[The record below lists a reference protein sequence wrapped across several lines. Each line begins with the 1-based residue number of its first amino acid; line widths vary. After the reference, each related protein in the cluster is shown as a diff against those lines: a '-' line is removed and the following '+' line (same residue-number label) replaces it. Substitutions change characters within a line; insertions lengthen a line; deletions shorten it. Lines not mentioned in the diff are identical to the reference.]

1 MSRALRTEEVNW
13 VHHWNDRLFSF
24 RTTRDPGFR
33 FSNGHF
39 VMVGLEIEGKP
50 LLRAYSIASANH
62 EEYLEFFSIKVPDG
76 ALTSRLQNLQAGDQ
90 VVLSQKPVGTL
101 VIDDLRHGETLYLFA
116 TGTGLAPYLSIIKDP
131 ETYDRFAKVVLV
143 HGVRHVSDLAYMEFI
158 DAELPAN
165 PYLGELV
172 RQQLL
177 YYPTVTREPFPNRGR
192 IPDLIRSGQLSSDLG
207 VAPLDPA
214 TDRAM
219 LCGSPEMLR
228 DMRTLLDE
236 TGFQASPRQGVAGDY
251 VFERAFVD

>member
-1 MSRALRTEEVNW
+1 MSRALRKEQVNW

-33 FSNGHF
+33 FRNGHF
-39 VMVGLEIEGKP
+39 VMVGLEVEGKP

-101 VIDDLRHGETLYLFA
+101 VIDDLRDGQHLYLFA
-116 TGTGLAPYLSIIKDP
+116 TGTGLAPYLSIINDP
-131 ETYDRFAKVVLV
+131 DTYERFEKIILV
-143 HGVRHVSDLAYMEFI
+143 HGVRHVSDLAYMDFI
-158 DAELPAN
+158 AAELPAN

-172 RQQLL
+172 SNQLL
-177 YYPTVTREPFPNRGR
+177 YYPTVTREPFTNQGR
-192 IPDLIRSGQLSSDLG
+192 IPDLIRSGKIFRDLG
-207 VAPLDPA
+207 LNSLDPA
-214 TDRAM
+214 RDRAM
-219 LCGSPEMLR
+219 LCGSPAMLA
-228 DMRTLLDE
+228 DMRALLDE
-236 TGFQASPRQGVAGDY
+236 LGFQASPQQGVAGDY